1 MRSNLVRRLV
11 TRTVV
16 AVTLLLSAWAV
27 TGTTA
32 QAQGRWHG
40 RGFDRPNRVF
50 VQPRVFIS
58 PQPRVFIRPRV
69 FVGPRV
75 GFYSGAYSYPG
86 AYSSYVPYGGVA
98 YQEEQGYRDGV
109 SRGRDDARHGEP
121 YSPNSHS
128 HYRSASSFAYRD
140 AFIRGY
146 DVGFREYAG

>member
-1 MRSNLVRRLV
+1 MRSNRVRRLV

-32 QAQGRWHG
+32 QAQDRWHG

-58 PQPRVFIRPRV
+58 PRV

-75 GFYSGAYSYPG
+75 GFYSGVYSYPRV
-86 AYSSYVPYGGVA
+86 YSSYVPYGGVA
-98 YQEEQGYRDGV
+98 YQEEQGYRDGL
-109 SRGRDDARHGEP
+109 SRGRDDARHGDP
-121 YSPNSHS
+121 YDPNSHS
-128 HYRSASSFAYRD
+128 HYRNA
-140 AFIRGY
+140 
-146 DVGFREYAG
+146 

>member
-1 MRSNLVRRLV
+1 MRSNRVKRLV

-69 FVGPRV
+69 FVGPRL

-86 AYSSYVPYGGVA
+86 VYSSYVPYGGVA
-98 YQEEQGYRDGV
+98 YQEEQGYRDGL

-128 HYRSASSFAYRD
+128 HYRNDISVAYRD
-140 AFIRGY
+140 AFLQGY
-146 DVGFREYAG
+146 DVGFRGYAG